1 MQGFRHKQLQPVIVY
16 VDTRALSRESIGR
29 WLAKHL
35 SGFFIRTEP
44 DDAGAAAFAA
54 ANERTAVVLKH
65 LGSASATSG
74 EVAASL
80 TEFVHRLVTVPVAVF
95 ADSEEVDVVTAAL
108 DCGVRGYI
116 PTSLQSAVVVQ
127 ALRLIYAGDIY
138 APVAC
143 LLGQQL
149 RPQSGIR
156 PAVARPAVP
165 GFSERQHQIIDCLR
179 QGMANKHVA
188 HALGLSEATVKVH
201 VRNVMKKLRA
211 TNRTQVVLKTMS
223 LFDHRSQI
231 VS

>member
-1 MQGFRHKQLQPVIVY
+1 MQGFRHRQPQPVIVY

-80 TEFVHRLVTVPVAVF
+80 TEFVHRLVAVPVAVF

-108 DCGVRGYI
+108 IWRARIYPYQPPVGGGRTSLAADLRGRHI
-116 PTSLQSAVVVQ
+116 CSSRVPHGPAAQAAVGNPTGGSAARTPRLLGTPVSNHSIALGKVWPTS
-127 ALRLIYAGDIY
+127 
-138 APVAC
+138 
-143 LLGQQL
+143 
-149 RPQSGIR
+149 
-156 PAVARPAVP
+156 
-165 GFSERQHQIIDCLR
+165 
-179 QGMANKHVA
+179 M
-188 HALGLSEATVKVH
+188 
-201 VRNVMKKLRA
+201 
-211 TNRTQVVLKTMS
+211 
-223 LFDHRSQI
+223 
-231 VS
+231 